1 MTKNVVV
8 VGGSYAGLQIAHKLL
23 KHTLPSENDLK
34 VILVAKSDHLYWNL
48 ASVRAIVPGVLK
60 DEQVFQPIEPG
71 FAKYPS
77 GSFEFVLGAASK
89 LDADAKSLSVTTA
102 SGERSIPYDFI
113 VLTTGARTAS
123 SEVPWK
129 STGTYEEDLEALH
142 SIAKKVESASHI
154 VIAGSGP
161 TGVETAGELGY
172 EYGKDREIIL
182 VSADNQLLG
191 GDSIAAAAEKELF
204 KLGVKIRKSV
214 KATGSTATPD
224 GKTEVTL
231 SNGEKIIT
239 DLYLPTTG
247 LIPNSEYIDAKLLNE
262 HKYVAVDEFFR
273 ARGYENI
280 WACGDLVSS
289 PRASFPITDK
299 QAGGVYKNVEAAL
312 KGKPQQVVKGMP
324 IDVLLCST
332 GRGRATGRL
341 GVVKLPSLAAWGM
354 KGRTL
359 AIEMLPKYASGSQW

>member
-1 MTKNVVV
+1 MAKTVVI

-23 KHTLPSENDLK
+23 KQTLPTEKDLK
-34 VILVAKSDHLYWNL
+34 VILVSKSNYLYWNL

-60 DEQVFQPIEPG
+60 DEQIFQPIEPG
-71 FAKYPS
+71 FAQYPS
-77 GSFEFVLGAASK
+77 GSFELVLGTASK
-89 LDADAKSLSVTTA
+89 LDADAKTIAVTTA
-102 SGERSIPYDFI
+102 SGDRSLAFDII

-129 STGTYEEDLEALH
+129 SAGTYEEDLKALH
-142 SIAKKVESASHI
+142 SIAEKVGSASHI
-154 VIAGSGP
+154 VVAGSGP
-161 TGVETAGELGY
+161 TGVETAGELGF

-182 VSADNQLLG
+182 ISADEHLLG
-191 GDSIAAAAEKELF
+191 GDSIAASSEKELI
-204 KLGVKIRKSV
+204 KLGVTIRKGV

-273 ARGYENI
+273 AKGYENI

-299 QAGGVYKNVEAAL
+299 QAGGVHRNIDAAL

-332 GRGRATGRL
+332 GRSRAAGRL
-341 GVVKLPSLAAWGM
+341 GFVKLPSLAVWGM

-359 AIEMLPKYASGSQW
+359 AMEMLPKYASGSQW